1 MPDLE
6 KIKEATIAAFSGPA
20 RMVRDGDQQ
29 VEMRSAAELRD
40 AASLC
45 SELEDLAAGEQ
56 PGIVIVCPTPVML

>member
-6 KIKEATIAAFSGPA
+6 QIKDATIAAFSGPA
-20 RMVRDGDQQ
+20 REVRDGDQH
-29 VEMRSAAELRD
+29 VVLRTAAELRD

-56 PGIVIVCPTPVML
+56 PGIVVVCPTPVTL